1 MERPNLKK
9 LQESTV
15 WIKGRLCFDFDYI
28 IMLLVGIM
36 IGFALG
42 FYVGVDVNGRITF
55 AWYIFYYD
63 CLVFRKETK

>member
-42 FYVGVDVNGRITF
+42 FYVGVDVK
-55 AWYIFYYD
+55 W
-63 CLVFRKETK
+63 